1 MCVLVCV
8 YDMCVS
14 VGLVMTHY
22 SCRGQR
28 AAWVVGMVRCA
39 HHVLFLVELSCRTNE
54 MVFFPNVT
62 VSVKFI

>member
-22 SCRGQR
+22 SCRDQR
-28 AAWVVGMVRCA
+28 AAWVVGMPGVHSTCSS
-39 HHVLFLVELSCRTNE
+39 LLNYLVGP
-54 MVFFPNVT
+54 MKWFF
-62 VSVKFI
+62 SLM